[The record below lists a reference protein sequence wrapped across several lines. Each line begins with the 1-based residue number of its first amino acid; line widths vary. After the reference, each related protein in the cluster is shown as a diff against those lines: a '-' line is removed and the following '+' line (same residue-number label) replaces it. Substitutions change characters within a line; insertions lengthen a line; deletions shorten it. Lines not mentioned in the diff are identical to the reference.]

1 MDDRSIFQA
10 RRVMEQEIRLLNHK
24 VKKAFLIRLLVH
36 LADSDTGNRR
46 VDCVL
51 ETLFPKSAL
60 HPFLQEGKIC
70 TVWRVR
76 QGMVEAPQ
84 GNAFTPVAV
93 GHIHLQRPVLYS
105 LNQFALHLLFL
116 ISGRSGFLQDHQN
129 HSH

>member
-1 MDDRSIFQA
+1 
-10 RRVMEQEIRLLNHK
+10 MEQEIRLLNHK

-76 QGMVEAPQ
+76 QGMVEAPR
-84 GNAFTPVAV
+84 ATPSPQ
-93 GHIHLQRPVLYS
+93 LQSDISICSVLFCI
-105 LNQFALHLLFL
+105 L
-116 ISGRSGFLQDHQN
+116 
-129 HSH
+129 